1 MVFIFSC
8 GSQLI
13 KQGPKRAKNETFYK
27 LTDKKGFIFHNT
39 CKKVKKKK
47 RECKITEYNLLN
59 EWEFFRG
66 SFIIIPMKY
75 VFP

>member
-1 MVFIFSC
+1 MILFSSC

-27 LTDKKGFIFHNT
+27 LSDKKGVIFHNR
-39 CKKVKKKK
+39 CKKVKKKN
-47 RECKITEYNLLN
+47 RECVLTEYDLLN
-59 EWEFFRG
+59 DWEFFRG
-66 SFIIIPMKY
+66 SFILIPVKY

>member
-1 MVFIFSC
+1 MVLLFSC

-39 CKKVKKKK
+39 CKKVKKKQ
-47 RECKITEYNLLN
+47 RECKITEYDLLK

-66 SFIIIPMKY
+66 SFILIPSKY